1 MHYLLFYDYVSDYL
15 ARREAYRA
23 AHLAHA
29 KPYLDRGEILL
40 GGAFADLD
48 ANGDAMLSQDEMT
61 AAYGADGS
69 ARFMARDSNGDGM
82 LTAAEFG
89 VAAGDEPDY
98 RDAREPA
105 IETEGFDDQ
114 GFGNTDEN

>member
-1 MHYLLFYDYVSDYL
+1 MLHRNLFS
-15 ARREAYRA
+15 ASATA
-23 AHLAHA
+23 I
-29 KPYLDRGEILL
+29 ILSACSATVQ

-98 RDAREPA
+98 RDASEPA

-114 GFGNTDEN
+114 GFGNTDES